1 MELIEPALVAAFAAV
16 AAASSSCCARLAIV
30 FVSSFACYVLL
41 PLPLHTAR
49 FIVHWVRS
57 QYFGDA
63 FNSELAEILLW
74 LEVKGQTINR

>member
-41 PLPLHTAR
+41 PPHTAR
-49 FIVHWVRS
+49 FTVHWVRS

-63 FNSELAEILLW
+63 FNSEFAEILLW
-74 LEVKGQTINR
+74 LEVKGQTING

>member
-30 FVSSFACYVLL
+30 FVFSFARYVLL
-41 PLPLHTAR
+41 PPHAAR

-63 FNSELAEILLW
+63 FNSEFAEILLW

>member
-1 MELIEPALVAAFAAV
+1 MELIEPALIAAFAAV
-16 AAASSSCCARLAIV
+16 SVAASSSCCARLAIV

-41 PLPLHTAR
+41 PPHAAR

>member
-30 FVSSFACYVLL
+30 FVSSFACYDLL
-41 PLPLHTAR
+41 PPHSAR